1 MVSDAGSCLPAAT
14 SAANRTTVVVIFA
27 AVAAAVAVVADA
39 DAVAIAAIVPAFN
52 KSPCRSVVDAWPA
65 ASVDDFCRFQSPKR
79 VQAFFHLH

>member
-1 MVSDAGSCLPAAT
+1 MVSEAGSCLPAAT

-39 DAVAIAAIVPAFN
+39 VAIAAIAPAFN